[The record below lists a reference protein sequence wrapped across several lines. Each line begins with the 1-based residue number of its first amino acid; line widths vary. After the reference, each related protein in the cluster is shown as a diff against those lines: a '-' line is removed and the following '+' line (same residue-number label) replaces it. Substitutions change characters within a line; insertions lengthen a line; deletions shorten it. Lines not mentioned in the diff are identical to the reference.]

1 MTRVIVTEAKNGN
14 LSATTGKHWIHSAY
28 NPRREAEKFLEPQL
42 NSFCKNGVVVII
54 GAGLG
59 YLDNYLSSK
68 RSDIKIIACHLIPNL
83 YDNRISHN
91 RAVLRWSPAQD
102 IEKFFFSVIN
112 ELDIPTVRLIEWPAS
127 IQAAP
132 DMARRVL
139 NNFASVL
146 RRYAGNITTT
156 AAFGRSW
163 LRNTLRNYLEF
174 DGLAVPPRLKGIT
187 VIAASGPSL
196 ELHLQSLKQHRNQYH
211 LWALPS
217 SLPALKRAGLK
228 PDMVFSTDPGHWARI
243 HGRHFP
249 RGIPVVMPLAACP
262 LPCQSGNPILLAQD
276 SIGEKSLLN
285 GDGWPTVKVPQTGS
299 VVITAVETWRRICE
313 GPLVLAGLD
322 LCWFDLRS
330 HVRPHGFD
338 AWFADLACRTNPTM
352 TTLWKIAD
360 KAAPKR
366 HGAFRMGFSLTTY
379 ADWFNST
386 RFDAPIY
393 RLRTQEQLPYPN
405 RFEGIQET
413 DESIFEKH
421 KEICYE
427 VHAVYPVSISQQ
439 DRKKKVLR
447 LLKKWCRLAAEPESA
462 MGADFELLY
471 TLDPGSILD
480 RIRGGTAQ
488 NWRKHQF
495 GAKEIL
501 QGLLRSYER

>member
-1 MTRVIVTEAKNGN
+1 MPKVIVTPAKNGN
-14 LSATTGKHWIHSAY
+14 LSATTGKYWIHSAY

-42 NSFCKNGVVVII
+42 NSFRKNGVVVIV

-59 YLDNYLSSK
+59 YLDDYLSSK
-68 RSDIKIIACHLIPNL
+68 RPDLRIVACHLIPVL
-83 YDNRISHN
+83 YDNRISHT
-91 RAVLRWSPAQD
+91 RTVLRWSPAQD
-102 IEKFFFSVIN
+102 IEKFFFKTIN
-112 ELDIPTVRLIEWPAS
+112 ELDLPTVRLIEWPAS

-132 DMARRVL
+132 DMVRNVL
-139 NNFASVL
+139 TKFASVI

-174 DGLAVPPRLKGIT
+174 DSIAAPTQMKGIT

-196 ELHLQSLKQHRNQYH
+196 ELHLQALKHHRSRCH

-217 SLPALKRAGLK
+217 SLPALKRAGLT
-228 PDMVFSTDPGHWARI
+228 PDIVFSTDPGHWARI
-243 HGRHFP
+243 HGRYFP
-249 RGIPVVMPLAACP
+249 QGIPVVMPLSACP
-262 LPCQSGNPILLAQD
+262 LPGQSGNPILLAQN
-276 SIGEKSLLN
+276 SIGEKSLLS
-285 GDGWPTVKVPQTGS
+285 GDGWPTIEVPQTGS
-299 VVITAVETWRRICE
+299 VVISAVETWHRICE

-338 AWFADLACRTNPTM
+338 AWFADLACRTNPTI
-352 TTLWKIAD
+352 TTLWKTAA

-366 HGAFRMGFSLTTY
+366 HGPFRMGFSLTTY

-386 RFDAPIY
+386 CFDAPVY
-393 RLRTQEQLPYPN
+393 RLRTQGQHPYPKQ
-405 RFEGIQET
+405 FEGIQET
-413 DESIFEKH
+413 DESIFEQH
-421 KEICYE
+421 KERSYE
-427 VHAVYPVSISQQ
+427 NHAIYPVPISQQ
-439 DRKKKVLR
+439 DRKKKVLY
-447 LLKKWCRLAAEPESA
+447 LLKKWCRLATEPESA

-480 RIRGGTAQ
+480 KIRGGTSQ
-488 NWRKHQF
+488 DWRKHQS

-501 QGLLRSYER
+501 QGLLRFYER